1 MISREDV
8 LHVALLSR
16 LELTEAE
23 VERFTT
29 ELNAILGH
37 VEQIQRVDVEGVEP
51 TSHPLGLEDVLRPD
65 ELRPSLTHEQIL
77 ANAPERTAEG
87 FKVPPV
93 IGQGS

>member
-1 MISREDV
+1 LISREDV

-23 VERFTT
+23 VEQFTT

-37 VEQIQRVDVEGVEP
+37 VEQIQGVDVEGVEP
-51 TSHPLGLEDVLRPD
+51 TSHPLGLEDVMRSD
-65 ELRPSLTHEQIL
+65 ERRPSLTHEQIL
-77 ANAPERTAEG
+77 ANAPERVSEG